1 MIQSI
6 IKRPILATVISII
19 IVILGM
25 LGLLS
30 LPITSYPD
38 IAPPMVRVSANYPGA
53 NAEVVLKSVIAPLE
67 EQINGVEGMT
77 YMVSTGSNDGSAT
90 IQVYFELGYDADMA
104 AVNVQNR
111 VSQASSKLPSD
122 VTSYGITTE
131 KMQNTM
137 LLMMS
142 IFSESPD
149 FDATFVENY
158 ARINIMPVLQRV
170 SGVGRVNVFGSG
182 DYSIKVWLDP
192 DKMAALNLVPADIAA
207 AIQEQNI
214 EAAPGKFGQDSE
226 TAFEYTIR
234 YKGKFVEPSEYENI
248 VIKAFSD
255 GRILKLKDVAKVE
268 LDAFDT
274 SVYNSVEGNPAVTM
288 GIYQMAGS
296 NAKEVVDNI
305 MVEMEKMKEDF
316 PDGIDYFATYNTNNF
331 LNASIHQVVKTMLEA
346 FVLVFLVVLVFL
358 QDFRSTIIP
367 SVSALVAI
375 IGTFF
380 CLQMFGFSINMLTL
394 FALVLAI
401 GIVVDD
407 AIVVV
412 EAVHAKLEEKPNI
425 RASEATS
432 EAMSEI
438 TSAIVSISL
447 VMSAVFIP
455 VSFMGG
461 PSGVFYTQFALTL
474 ASAVIISAIN
484 ALTLSPV
491 LCTVLVRRHNNEE
504 NGEKQSFTQRLS
516 NAFNAAFD
524 SMVERYGQLLSFFSR
539 RKLIP
544 VSILAIFAVVFVW
557 LMGKTPTAF
566 IPNEDQGIVMV
577 DLTMPAGTSLDRT
590 KKMMAE
596 IDSICATVP
605 EIQNRSVTAGYS
617 LLSGTAGGAYGFMTM
632 SLIDWKDREGVTI
645 EDVIAELR
653 QKTAYIKDGVVL
665 FFVPPTVP
673 GFGISSGF
681 EMQLQ
686 DKTGGSSQRFYDV
699 QQEFMAELTAR
710 PEINYVSSAF
720 NVNFPQYQFDVNV
733 DKCKMAGV
741 AVSDVFNAMQAYY
754 GSQIVSDFNRFT
766 KYYRVVIQSAPEYR
780 KDISSI
786 NSIQVRNSSGS
797 MVPITTLVDFNRVY
811 GPESLKR
818 YNLFTA
824 ATITGEPAEG
834 YSTGDAIN
842 AIRETAK
849 NLPQGFGYDFSG
861 MTREEVNSSGQQLLI
876 FILCFIFVF
885 LILSAQYNSYVLPWS
900 VMLSLF
906 IGMSGVFI
914 SINLFGID
922 NNIYVQVAM
931 IMLIGLLSKNGI
943 LIVEYAKQRF
953 EAGMS
958 VKDAAISGAKARLRP
973 ILMTSFAFIFGLL
986 PLCIESGAGAVGN
999 HSIGIAAV
1007 GGMLIGT
1014 FFGVL
1019 VIPIMYIIFQ
1029 NLDLITRGGKRSAHE
1044 SEALEAATEDFK

>member
-1 MIQSI
+1 MIQKI

-25 LGLLS
+25 LGLMS

-77 YMVSTGSNDGSAT
+77 YMVSTGGNDGSAT
-90 IQVYFELGYDADMA
+90 IQVYFQLGYDADMA

-111 VSQASSKLPSD
+111 VSQASSKLPSE

-137 LLMMS
+137 LLMLS
-142 IFSESPD
+142 IFSDSPD

-170 SGVGRVNVFGSG
+170 NGVGRVNVFGAG

-192 DKMAALNLVPADIAA
+192 DKMAALNLVPSDIAA
-207 AIQEQNI
+207 AIREQNI
-214 EAAPGKFGQDSE
+214 EAAPGKFGQNSE

-274 SVYNSVEGNPAVTM
+274 SVYNSSEGNPAVTM

-305 MVEMEKMKEDF
+305 MKEMEAMRADF
-316 PDGIDYFATYNTNNF
+316 PDGIDFFATYNTNNF
-331 LNASIHQVVKTMLEA
+331 LNAAIHQVVKTLLEA

-358 QDFRSTIIP
+358 QDFKSTIIP

-412 EAVHAKLEEKPNI
+412 EAVHAKLDEKPGLT
-425 RASEATS
+425 ATQATS
-432 EAMSEI
+432 EAMGEI

-474 ASAVIISAIN
+474 ASSVIISAIN

-491 LCTVLVRRHNNEE
+491 LCTVLVRRHDP
-504 NGEKQSFTQRLS
+504 GTGKKLSFSRRLS
-516 NAFNAAFD
+516 MSFNAAFE
-524 SMVERYGQLLSFFSR
+524 SMTEKYGHVLAYFSK
-539 RKLIP
+539 RKMIP
-544 VSILAIFAVVFVW
+544 VALLAVFAVIFVW
-557 LMGKTPTAF
+557 LMGRTPTAF

-590 KKMMAE
+590 KKMLAE

-605 EIQNRSVTAGYS
+605 EIKDRSATAGFS
-617 LLSGTAGGAYGFMTM
+617 LLSSSSGGAYGFMTM
-632 SLIDWKDREGVTI
+632 SLVDWEDRKGVTI
-645 EDVIAELR
+645 EDVIAELK
-653 QKTAYIKDGVVL
+653 QKTSYIKDGVVI
-665 FFVPPTVP
+665 FFTPPTVP
-673 GFGISSGF
+673 GFGISAGF

-686 DKTGGSSQRFYDV
+686 DKSGATPQRFYEV
-699 QQEFMAELTAR
+699 QQEFMSELQAR
-710 PEINYVSSAF
+710 PEINYVTSAF
-720 NVNFPQYQFDVNV
+720 NVNFPQYEFDVNV

-741 AVSDVFNAMQAYY
+741 AISDVFNAMQAYY

-766 KYYRVVIQSAPEYR
+766 KYYRVAIQAAPEYR

-786 NSIQVRNSSGS
+786 NSIQVRNSTGS
-797 MVPITTLVDFNRVY
+797 MVPITTLVDFKRVY

-824 ATITGEPAEG
+824 ATLTGEPAEG

-842 AIRETAK
+842 AIREVAQ

-861 MTREEVNSSGQQLLI
+861 MTREEVNSSGQQMLI
-876 FILCFIFVF
+876 FVLCFVFVF

-906 IGMSGVFI
+906 IGMAGVFI
-914 SINLFGID
+914 AINMFGID

-953 EAGMS
+953 DAGMS

-999 HSIGIAAV
+999 RSIGIAAV

-1014 FFGVL
+1014 LFGVF
-1019 VIPIMYIIFQ
+1019 VIPTMYIIFQ
-1029 NLDLITRGGKRSAHE
+1029 NLDLIMRGGKRTPHE
-1044 SEALEAATEDFK
+1044 TEALEVATEDFK